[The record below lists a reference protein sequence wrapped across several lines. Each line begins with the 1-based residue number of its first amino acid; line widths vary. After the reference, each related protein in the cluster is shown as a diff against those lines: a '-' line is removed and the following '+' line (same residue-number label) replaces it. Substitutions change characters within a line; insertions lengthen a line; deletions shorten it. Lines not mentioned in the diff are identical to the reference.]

1 MNPSTE
7 SPTLTVPLSST
18 AAWARLTD
26 AKIVPTGLR
35 ARILQ
40 LPLGTTALKL
50 VDRATAAVEEIA
62 DKVTGGKSGEKSNR
76 SADEK
81 TDKPGLLANLSLR
94 TGRRVARAALERVLS
109 PKQRDFLERHSSV
122 AASILARPGAETTS

>member
-26 AKIVPTGLR
+26 AKVVPTGLR

-40 LPLGTTALKL
+40 LPLGTSALRL
-50 VDRATAAVEEIA
+50 VDRATAAVEGIA
-62 DKVTGGKSGEKSNR
+62 DKVTGGKAGEKS
-76 SADEK
+76 S
-81 TDKPGLLANLSLR
+81 DKPGLLANFSLR

-122 AASILARPGAETTS
+122 AASILAKPGAEATS

>member
-40 LPLGTTALKL
+40 LPLGTSALKL
-50 VDRATAAVEEIA
+50 VDRATAAVEGIA
-62 DKVTGGKSGEKSNR
+62 DKVTGGKTGEKGS
-76 SADEK
+76 
-81 TDKPGLLANLSLR
+81 DKPGLLANLSLQ

-122 AASILARPGAETTS
+122 AASILAKPGAEATS